1 MKEINGM
8 DNTEF
13 RNISSANSFHDD
25 KHYPRIFI
33 VISSF
38 ALFLHIFVIVLMLR
52 NKKLRQ
58 RPANKFLLNLLISDA
73 IICIL
78 FMSYAGRLLAIWDD
92 QKSFFEHY
100 FTLPTLDVFFY
111 VIIVSS
117 MLNFTLIT
125 VDRLIAVK
133 WPFFY
138 EDRIHTKQSL
148 ICIAVVW
155 VITISYAIV
164 MITVFNVLDP
174 RTSKYLGKIMFV
186 VIITTG
192 FIALLITNSFVFVE
206 AKRQLRATEKITHRI
221 ETITAEPSVKSNN
234 AQRELWKKKFRL
246 VRINIGLI
254 LCFFLF
260 WTNLVILF
268 IRLLVCANEKEP
280 PIRVEYIL
288 ASWYLAII
296 YYICNPLWYVALSYD
311 VKREVK
317 QLFIRKQ
324 SGRNNSLLP

>member
-1 MKEINGM
+1 M
-8 DNTEF
+8 DNTEI
-13 RNISSANSFHDD
+13 RNRSSANSFGDG

-38 ALFLHIFVIVLMLR
+38 ALLLHIFVIVLVLR
-52 NKKLRQ
+52 NKKLRR

-73 IICIL
+73 IVCIL
-78 FMSYAGRLLAIWDD
+78 FMSYAGKLLSIWND
-92 QKSFFEHY
+92 QKSFFDYY
-100 FTLPTLDVFFY
+100 FMLPTLDVFFY
-111 VIIVSS
+111 VIIVPS

-138 EDRIHTKQSL
+138 EDKIHTKQSL
-148 ICIAVVW
+148 IAIAAVW
-155 VITISYAIV
+155 GITLAYAIV
-164 MITVFNVLDP
+164 MITLFNVLDP
-174 RTSKYLGKIMFV
+174 RTLKYLGEITFV

-192 FIALLITNSFVFVE
+192 FTTLLISNSFVFVE
-206 AKRQLRATEKITHRI
+206 ARRQLRAIEKITHSI
-221 ETITAEPSVKSNN
+221 ENITAEPSLKSSNTR
-234 AQRELWKKKFRL
+234 RESWKKKFRL

-260 WTNLVILF
+260 WTNLVILY
-268 IRLLVCANEKEP
+268 IRLLVCADEKEP

-288 ASWYLAII
+288 ASWYLGFT

-317 QLFIRKQ
+317 QLFFRKQ
-324 SGRNNSLLP
+324 GGRNNSLLP

>member
-1 MKEINGM
+1 
-8 DNTEF
+8 
-13 RNISSANSFHDD
+13 
-25 KHYPRIFI
+25 
-33 VISSF
+33 
-38 ALFLHIFVIVLMLR
+38 MLR
-52 NKKLRQ
+52 NKKLRK

-73 IICIL
+73 IVSIL

-92 QKSFFEHY
+92 EKSFLEHY
-100 FTLPTLDVFFY
+100 FMLPTLDVFFY
-111 VIIVSS
+111 VIIVLS

-148 ICIAVVW
+148 IAIAVVW
-155 VITISYAIV
+155 GITIAYAIV
-164 MITVFNVLDP
+164 MITLFNVLDP
-174 RTSKYLGKIMFV
+174 RTSTYLGKVTFV
-186 VIITTG
+186 VIITIG
-192 FIALLITNSFVFVE
+192 FITLFISNSFVFVE
-206 AKRQLRATEKITHRI
+206 AKRQLRSIEKITYSI
-221 ETITAEPSVKSNN
+221 ENISVEPSVKSSNT
-234 AQRELWKKKFRL
+234 QRELCRKKFRL

-268 IRLLVCANEKEP
+268 IRLLVHADGKEP
-280 PIRVEYIL
+280 PIRKEYIL
-288 ASWYLAII
+288 ASWYLVIT

-324 SGRNNSLLP
+324 GGGNNSLWL

>member
-1 MKEINGM
+1 M
-8 DNTEF
+8 
-13 RNISSANSFHDD
+13 
-25 KHYPRIFI
+25 FI

-38 ALFLHIFVIVLMLR
+38 ALFLYIFVIVLMLR
-52 NKKLRQ
+52 NKKLRK

-73 IICIL
+73 IVCIL

-92 QKSFFEHY
+92 EKSFFENY
-100 FTLPTLDVFFY
+100 FMLPALDVFFY
-111 VIIVSS
+111 VIIVLS

-148 ICIAVVW
+148 IAIAVVW
-155 VITISYAIV
+155 GITIAYAIV
-164 MITVFNVLDP
+164 MITLFNDLDP
-174 RTSKYLGKIMFV
+174 GTSTYLGKVTFV
-186 VIITTG
+186 VIIIIG
-192 FIALLITNSFVFVE
+192 FITLFISNSFVFVE
-206 AKRQLRATEKITHRI
+206 AKSQLRAIEKITYSI
-221 ETITAEPSVKSNN
+221 ENISVESSVKSNN
-234 AQRELWKKKFRL
+234 TQRELCKKKFRL

-268 IRLLVCANEKEP
+268 IRLLIHADGKEP
-280 PIRVEYIL
+280 PIRKEYIL
-288 ASWYLAII
+288 ASWYLVIT

-324 SGRNNSLLP
+324 GGGNNSLWL